1 MLHSNTASD
10 RLTNK
15 YFNNSSNWD
24 IQGVDGKSVLDTPKK
39 IDRVTRKK
47 NAEARRRVERLK
59 EDLHLKELI
68 DGERWY

>member
-1 MLHSNTASD
+1 MLHSNTDSD
-10 RLTNK
+10 RLINI
-15 YFNNSSNWD
+15 YFNDSNNRD
-24 IQGVDGKSVLDTPKK
+24 NQGVDGKSASDTPKK

-59 EDLHLKELI
+59 EDLHLNALI